1 MNDNTDELRRM
12 VREMIASEL
21 RKRVK
26 HDKDDESD
34 TSNAE
39 KSTVKDPLRNLK
51 AVSKYYGISNRLN

>member
-26 HDKDDESD
+26 RDKDDESD
-34 TSNAE
+34 TPDNRP
-39 KSTVKDPLRNLK
+39 TIKDPLRNIK
-51 AVSKYYGISNRLN
+51 AIKKYYGQSNRLD